1 MNSIFKKHEWIRM
14 LLGILLLV
22 AGVITIVLAIV
33 NRSGVSIT
41 LNITI
46 AIMLFVIGGVM
57 CIVSLLNDTK
67 VIMTLTLVM
76 GAFLIAL
83 GVAVIIV
90 QDFVSTL
97 LVILLAAFL
106 ISMGGISIFKGV
118 TLIIFR
124 AKWFWYVALFIVGTI
139 GITLGI
145 LSLCYRDIAFIVTFI
160 VVGAALVIMGV
171 ITIVISSIHVKKIKD
186 DKSYP
191 KVIEQK

>member
-1 MNSIFKKHEWIRM
+1 MNSIFKKHEWIRL

-22 AGVITIVLAIV
+22 SGIVTIILAIV
-33 NRSGVSIT
+33 NKSGVSIT

-46 AIMLFVIGGVM
+46 AILLFVIGGVI

-67 VIMTLTLVM
+67 IMMTLSLVV

-97 LVILLAAFL
+97 LVMLLAVFL
-106 ISMGGISIFKGV
+106 ISMGGICIFKGV
-118 TLIIFR
+118 TLIIYR
-124 AKWFWYVALFIVGTI
+124 AKWYWYVALFLLGSI
-139 GITLGI
+139 GIALGI

-160 VVGAALVIMGV
+160 VVGIALIVMGV
-171 ITIVISSIHVKKIKD
+171 IEIVVFAINSKK
-186 DKSYP
+186 P
-191 KVIEQK
+191 KEQN